1 MVEREKLNKLIWR
14 LLRGF
19 QEGFSDCRTIREGL
33 SYKIIIPKSFWDN
46 PEYGYLEIFGRFN
59 LKKGELREIHK
70 EVIERIIHEINHTS
84 EKEMYTDNYA
94 RLFHALSIFGVPKSD
109 TRVPAIGKN
118 YMYNIAYS
126 LWALDDGTENTYEF
140 ISNAAWY
147 AAEAFKSNKLTN
159 KNLVTGIRHS

>member
-1 MVEREKLNKLIWR
+1 MVEKEKLNKLIWR

-33 SYKIIIPKSFWDN
+33 SYKRIIPKSFWDN

-70 EVIERIIHEINHTS
+70 EVIERIIHEINHPS
-84 EKEMYTDNYA
+84 ENEMYADNYA
-94 RLFHALSIFGVPKSD
+94 RLFHALSILGVPKSD

-126 LWALDDGTENTYEF
+126 LWAWTMVLKTPTNLFPMQHGTLLKH
-140 ISNAAWY
+140 SNPT
-147 AAEAFKSNKLTN
+147 SLLT
-159 KNLVTGIRHS
+159 KIW